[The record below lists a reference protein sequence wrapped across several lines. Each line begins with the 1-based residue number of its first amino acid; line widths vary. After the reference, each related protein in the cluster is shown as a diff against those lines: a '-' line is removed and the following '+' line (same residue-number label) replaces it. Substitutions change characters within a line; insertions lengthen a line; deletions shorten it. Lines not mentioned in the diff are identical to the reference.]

1 MPRAHSRAHRPRH
14 RRRLSGRDRH
24 QHPRGADRG
33 PARPDRRTARRLRVA
48 AVEEAAGLARQQGM
62 IPAIVLAAVM
72 STRMGRTK
80 ALLPAGPSGETFL
93 SRVVRVLREGG
104 ADAIVVVIG
113 GDAAAVRA
121 SLPRD
126 EASLA
131 VVENPHFEDGQLS
144 SLHVGLA
151 AVEQRY
157 DAIEAAMVTL
167 VDLPLISPSTVRT
180 VFDTFRAHPQA
191 PLVRPRRD
199 DRYGH
204 PVIFNRS
211 IFGELRRG
219 YTSQSGQPGGAAHPA
234 AGGNPDRDEPR
245 ALAAID

>member
-1 MPRAHSRAHRPRH
+1 
-14 RRRLSGRDRH
+14 
-24 QHPRGADRG
+24 
-33 PARPDRRTARRLRVA
+33 
-48 AVEEAAGLARQQGM
+48 M
-62 IPAIVLAAVM
+62 IPAIVLAAGK
-72 STRMGRTK
+72 SSRMGRTK

-93 SRVVRVLREGG
+93 DRVIRVLREGG
-104 ADAIVVVIG
+104 ADAVVVVIG

-121 SLPRD
+121 SMPRD
-126 EASLA
+126 DASLA

-157 DAIEAAMVTL
+157 DDIEAAMVTL
-167 VDLPLISPSTVRT
+167 VDLPLISASTVRA
-180 VFDTFRAHPQA
+180 VLDTFRGHPQA

-211 IFGELRRG
+211 VFGELRRADPSKG
-219 YTSQSGQPGGAAHPA
+219 AKPVVHAHAAEEVNVDVDDPGAFADIDTPEDY
-234 AGGNPDRDEPR
+234 DRIIR
-245 ALAAID
+245 SRV

>member
-1 MPRAHSRAHRPRH
+1 
-14 RRRLSGRDRH
+14 
-24 QHPRGADRG
+24 
-33 PARPDRRTARRLRVA
+33 
-48 AVEEAAGLARQQGM
+48 M
-62 IPAIVLAAVM
+62 IPAIVLAAGK
-72 STRMGRTK
+72 SSRMGRTK

-93 SRVVRVLREGG
+93 NRVVRVLREGG

-211 IFGELRRG
+211 IFGELRRADPSKG
-219 YTSQSGQPGGAAHPA
+219 AKPVVHAHAAEEVNVDVDDPGAFADIDTPEDY
-234 AGGNPDRDEPR
+234 DRIIRPR
-245 ALAAID
+245 V